1 MSHPPLSRR
10 VAVHWTILLLLIF
23 TPVVSHAQTSFDID
37 RAFILDS
44 TVYEPFNVTKTQP
57 LRRALDE
64 GIINEATL
72 LLVMEH
78 RAGNLAFAVDQLAY
92 HHAAQGEIEGE
103 PWLVSF

>member
-1 MSHPPLSRR
+1 MSKPPLLRR
-10 VAVHWTILLLLIF
+10 EAVRWSILPLLIF
-23 TPVVSHAQTSFDID
+23 TPIAAHAQANFDIE
-37 RAFILDS
+37 RAFLLDS
-44 TVYEPFNVTKTQP
+44 TDYRAFNVTKTQP
-57 LRRALDE
+57 LRRALDQ
-64 GIINEATL
+64 GIINEATP

>member
-1 MSHPPLSRR
+1 MRQPSPFRCE
-10 VAVHWTILLLLIF
+10 AVHWSILPLLIF
-23 TPVVSHAQTSFDID
+23 TPVAAHAQASFDID

-44 TVYEPFNVTKTQP
+44 TVYEPFNVTQTQP

-64 GIINEATL
+64 GIINVATP

-92 HHAAQGEIEGE
+92 HHVAQGEIEGE
-103 PWLVSF
+103 PWMVSF